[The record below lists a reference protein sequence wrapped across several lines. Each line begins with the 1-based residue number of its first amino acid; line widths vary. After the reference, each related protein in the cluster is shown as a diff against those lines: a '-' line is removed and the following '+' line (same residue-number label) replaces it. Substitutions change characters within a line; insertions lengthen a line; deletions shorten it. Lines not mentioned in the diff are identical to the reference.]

1 MANKRC
7 ICIIATDGQWL
18 LVQILFWAAV
28 TVIAVWFFM
37 VIVFII
43 QDCIEN
49 RHRPRRRYGRDLRS
63 TREEELRFEEIR
75 K

>member
-7 ICIIATDGQWL
+7 ICIIATDGQWI

-37 VIVFII
+37 IVVFII
-43 QDCIEN
+43 QDFIEN
-49 RHRPRRRYGRDLRS
+49 RRRSRRRFGRDHRS
-63 TREEELRFEEIR
+63 TQEEESRFEEIR